1 MRLRSSGIMTPGTS
15 PRSLRAHAGT
25 RTEKARSLRVGGL
38 RLDVCVCGLS
48 ARHDCAQP
56 ASRVEVEVDLFV
68 HVELL

>member
-48 ARHDCAQP
+48 AQHDLYKR
-56 ASRVEVEVDLFV
+56 ASRVEVKVDLFV
-68 HVELL
+68 YIELV